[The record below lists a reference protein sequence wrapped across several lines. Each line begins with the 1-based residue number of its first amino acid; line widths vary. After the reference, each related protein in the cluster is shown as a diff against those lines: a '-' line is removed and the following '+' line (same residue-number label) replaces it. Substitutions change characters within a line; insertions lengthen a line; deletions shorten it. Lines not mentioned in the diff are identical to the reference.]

1 MSQYGTG
8 RLYINRVVQKALFC
22 RMLWHWAF
30 ALAAVAAGLIIA
42 HFFKTAPIRPEVS
55 FGDRCIE
62 ALQSNAL
69 VLAMLACLI
78 PIFMRDT
85 LRVSRRLVE
94 PLEPIKAAMDNLARG
109 IAPEPIGPAKAKC
122 WDEFAEAINQTAERI
137 QLLEAIPT
145 TPPATA
151 TETLQHEIEEP
162 VTV

>member
-1 MSQYGTG
+1 MSAYVKS
-8 RLYINRVVQKALFC
+8 RPYINRVVQKALFC

-30 ALAAVAAGLIIA
+30 ALAAVAAGLVIA

-62 ALQSNAL
+62 ALKSNAL
-69 VLAMLACLI
+69 VLTMLACLI

-94 PLEPIKAAMDNLARG
+94 PLEPIKAAMDDLAQG
-109 IAPEPIGPAKAKC
+109 ITPEPIGPAKAKC

-145 TPPATA
+145 TPPAITA
-151 TETLQHEIEEP
+151 DAPRPEAEQP
-162 VTV
+162 VGV